1 MPSSRLDALYSTR
14 ISPQT
19 QALICAISDP
29 STAVYARRS
38 NGGTGLN
45 GANNV
50 MFNLQR
56 DTGRW
61 STEYSWSADDGMFG
75 ARMLY
80 NFGALGDEEDI
91 TERNVR
97 SRRVDEE
104 EAMEGGLRGR
114 FSAGAELY
122 FSAKERSAGGG
133 LSAPVTAP
141 SFIHYTPQFQ
151 PDCGSQRFLSL
162 LQIPTSMTRSN
173 LQQPSQ
179 PFSIQ

>member
-14 ISPQT
+14 ISAQT
-19 QALICAISDP
+19 QALVSVISDP
-29 STAVYARRS
+29 SAAVYSRRS

-80 NFGALGDEEDI
+80 NFGGLGDEETTND
-91 TERNVR
+91 RNVR

-114 FSAGAELY
+114 FSA
-122 FSAKERSAGGG
+122 
-133 LSAPVTAP
+133 
-141 SFIHYTPQFQ
+141 IQ
-151 PDCGSQRFLSL
+151 
-162 LQIPTSMTRSN
+162 TSMTPSSP
-173 LQQPSQ
+173 QQL
-179 PFSIQ
+179 